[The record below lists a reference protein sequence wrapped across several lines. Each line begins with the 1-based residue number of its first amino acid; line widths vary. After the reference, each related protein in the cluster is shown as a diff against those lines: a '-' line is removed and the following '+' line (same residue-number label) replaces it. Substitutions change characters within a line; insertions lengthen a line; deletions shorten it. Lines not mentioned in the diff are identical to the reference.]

1 MKNSSVLIFVLV
13 ALVQISRS
21 QQLPLYSQY
30 MMNGFLLNPG
40 ITGSVD
46 YIPVR
51 LTVRQQWTG
60 IDDAPSTQALS
71 AHALMKNKQMGV
83 GGYIFNDKFG
93 PISSTG
99 IQASYAYHL
108 TLNQNTKLGLGLSI
122 SAFQFKLD
130 EANLEA
136 IDQSD
141 VVLTG
146 AVESTFVPDAN
157 FGAYLYSENYFVG
170 LSGTQLIQYK
180 IKLNDQL
187 AGNNQIIRHYFLT
200 GGYNFKISDEF
211 DIQPSVLLKG
221 TEKSPFQIDF
231 NAKAIYKKNYWLGIS
246 YRSSESVIALLG
258 IKYDRY
264 YIGYAFDYTFSTLR
278 NYSTGSHEFMIGVDL
293 GKCSVGSSL
302 L

>member
-1 MKNSSVLIFVLV
+1 MKNLGILIIVLV
-13 ALVQISRS
+13 TLLQIGKS

-40 ITGSVD
+40 ITGNSEL
-46 YIPVR
+46 IPIR

-60 IDDAPSTQALS
+60 IDDAPSTQAIS
-71 AHALMKNKQMGV
+71 AHGLLKNKQMGV

-99 IQASYAYHL
+99 LQASYAYHL
-108 TLNQNTKLGLGLSI
+108 TLNQNTKIGLGLSI

-130 EANLEA
+130 EGNLHA
-136 IDQSD
+136 IDAND
-141 VVLTG
+141 AVLTG

-170 LSGTQLIQYK
+170 ISGAQLIQYK
-180 IKLNDQL
+180 IKLHEEL
-187 AGNNQIIRHYFLT
+187 AGNNQMIRHYYLT
-200 GGYNFKISDEF
+200 GGYNFKINDEF
-211 DIQPSVLLKG
+211 DVQPSVLVKG
-221 TEKSPFQIDF
+221 TEKSPIQGDI
-231 NAKAIYKKNYWLGIS
+231 NVKAIYKKNYWLGVS

-264 YIGYAFDYTFSTLR
+264 YIGYAFDFTFSNLK

-293 GKCSVGSSL
+293 GKSSEGSSL